1 MVIEKLR
8 SRAMAHE
15 RRTGQKNPQ
24 RVLIRYSQR
33 IAVRAICLSIV
44 LVLSVT
50 PAFTQSKKATEAD
63 VKAAY
68 LFNFGK
74 FIKWPTAS
82 DATNPAFTICI
93 LGRDPFGPVL
103 DATVSGERINGKN
116 VSARRIDSVRQIQSC
131 HIVFISSSEDS
142 RLKSLLPELNPGVLT
157 VSDAPHFLDRGGMV
171 QFVLDGN
178 RVRFEVNLS
187 AAEKAGLSLSS
198 ELLKV
203 ATNVRKGS

>member
-1 MVIEKLR
+1 MVIEKRR
-8 SRAMAHE
+8 SRDMHHD
-15 RRTGQKNPQ
+15 RKSRGHRCRP
-24 RVLIRYSQR
+24 LISNSQR
-33 IAVRAICLSIV
+33 IAIRALCVSLLLAIY
-44 LVLSVT
+44 VT
-50 PAFTQSKKATEAD
+50 SAAPQGRKATEAD

-74 FIKWPTAS
+74 FIKWPPAS
-82 DATNPAFTICI
+82 NSAGSAFTICI

-116 VSARRIDSVRQIQSC
+116 ASVRRIDSVRQVQSC
-131 HIVFISSSEDS
+131 QILFISSSEES
-142 RLKSLLPELNPGVLT
+142 RLKTLLPELNPGVLT
-157 VSDAPHFLDRGGMV
+157 VSDVPHFLDRGGMV

-178 RVRFEVNLS
+178 RVRFEVNLA
-187 AAEKAGLSLSS
+187 AAEKAGLTLSS